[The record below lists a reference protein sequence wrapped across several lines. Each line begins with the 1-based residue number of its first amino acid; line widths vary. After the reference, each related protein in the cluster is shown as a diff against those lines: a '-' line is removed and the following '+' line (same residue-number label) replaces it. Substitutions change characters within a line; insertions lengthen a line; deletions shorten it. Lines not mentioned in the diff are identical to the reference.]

1 MIYTYISNV
10 YYEKLTFYIDEA
22 LILEIF
28 ISLSRLPTNYS
39 FVFKY
44 FLVIYD
50 DDTASLTGSRLS
62 TEGID

>member
-28 ISLSRLPTNYS
+28 ISLSRLPTS
-39 FVFKY
+39 FSLVFKY

-50 DDTASLTGSRLS
+50 DDTASLAGSRLS